1 MKNEDSRAAE
11 KMGQTIA
18 KEAMQEIFS
27 QAAIDGMDD
36 WERLVAVASAAQE
49 VFYLV
54 GYLAV
59 EKGKITDAG
68 ILAHSYGKLGLIRGV
83 EAGLRDRS

>member
-1 MKNEDSRAAE
+1 MKPEQARAAE

-18 KEAMQEIFS
+18 KAAMQEIYA
-27 QAAIDGMDD
+27 QAAIEGMDD

-54 GYLAV
+54 GYLAA
-59 EKGKITDAG
+59 EKDKITDAS
-68 ILAHSYGKLGLIRGV
+68 ILANSYGKMGLIRGV
-83 EAGLRDRS
+83 EASPGTRS